1 MREVIWQ
8 GMAEEFQEVPP
19 AEHCIFALAEA
30 CTISNNSSH
39 IICHVLGSF
48 LIWYIEEPANHIPHA
63 ADNII

>member
-19 AEHCIFALAEA
+19 AEHCVFVLAEA
-30 CTISNNSSH
+30 GPISNRCLHISSH
-39 IICHVLGSF
+39 VLSSL